1 MSSRALGVLVGG
13 LSGLVI
19 SSAALAGGVV
29 PLGPPV
35 APTPI
40 TPGTGLQASAWW
52 GSFSSNIAAAEAFTQ
67 SRSADATWISSVN
80 YGATNVNTNI
90 LNWIGATD
98 AATFTGIPGASNNP
112 TGRAAYLFTGFIN
125 LSSPGLWYFAVT
137 SDDGFRLRI
146 NGIEVAQFNGDRGT
160 AQTLAGPFSADGSGL
175 YTVELLYWANE
186 QGDSAV
192 IFQAGLGSFTAVTA
206 VSRSNLYSV
215 IPAPTAGALLGLGG
229 LLAAR
234 RRR

>member
-1 MSSRALGVLVGG
+1 MSSRALRVFVTALAASAI
-13 LSGLVI
+13 SGT
-19 SSAALAGGVV
+19 ALAGI
-29 PLGPPV
+29 PNLG
-35 APTPI
+35 APAAPSPI
-40 TPGTGLQASAWW
+40 TPGTGLQSSAWW
-52 GSFSSNIAAAEAFTQ
+52 GSFNSNIAAAEAFTQ
-67 SRSADATWISSVN
+67 SRSADATWTSSVN

-98 AATFTGIPGASNNP
+98 AATFTGIPGASSNP

-125 LSSPGLWYFAVT
+125 LTSPGSWYFAVT

-160 AQTLAGPFSADGSGL
+160 AQTVSNPYFADAPGL

-186 QGDSAV
+186 SGESAV
-192 IFQAGLGSFTAVTA
+192 IFQAGLNSSTAVTA

>member
-1 MSSRALGVLVGG
+1 MSSRALRSFAGG
-13 LSGLVI
+13 LAAAFV
-19 SSAALAGGVV
+19 SSAALAGGL
-29 PLGPPV
+29 PSLGDPV
-35 APTPI
+35 SPAPI

-52 GSFSSNIAAAEAFTQ
+52 GSFGSNIAAAETFSQ

-80 YGATNVNTNI
+80 YNTTNVNTNI

-98 AATFTGIPGASNNP
+98 AATFAGVPGASSNS

-125 LSSPGLWYFAVT
+125 LTAPGNWYFAVT

-146 NGIEVAQFNGDRGT
+146 NGVEVGQYNGDRGT
-160 AQTLAGPFSADGSGL
+160 SQTLTGPFLANGSGL
-175 YTVELLYWANE
+175 YSVELLYWANE
-186 QGDSAV
+186 AGESAV
-192 IFQAGLGSFTAVTA
+192 ILQAGQGSSTAVTA

-215 IPAPTAGALLGLGG
+215 IPSPAAGALLGLGG
-229 LLAAR
+229 LVATR